1 MTTVRDVLREKGDS
15 VWFVTP
21 KTGMLD
27 TLRYLAEK
35 DVGALVVLDNNRLA
49 GIVSERDFA
58 RMIAKTAECR
68 INTVVQDYMTPD
80 VITVQ
85 PDQTVEDCMRLMTD
99 HRIRHL
105 PVLEGEKVVGV
116 ISIGD
121 VVKSIIDRQGKTIE
135 QLENFIGGRGYG
147 Q

>member
-1 MTTVRDVLREKGDS
+1 MASVRDLLRAKGSS

-21 KTGMLD
+21 KTTVIDALN
-27 TLRYLAEK
+27 YLAEK
-35 DVGALVVLDNNRLA
+35 DIGALIVLENNRLV

-58 RMIAKTAECR
+58 RMIAKIGECR
-68 INTVVQDYMTPD
+68 IHTTVQDYMTRE
-80 VITVQ
+80 VVTVQ
-85 PDQTVEDCMRLMTD
+85 PDQTVEDCMRMMTD

-105 PVLEGEKVVGV
+105 PVVEGETVCGV

-121 VVKSIIDRQGKTIE
+121 VVKEIINRQGKTIE